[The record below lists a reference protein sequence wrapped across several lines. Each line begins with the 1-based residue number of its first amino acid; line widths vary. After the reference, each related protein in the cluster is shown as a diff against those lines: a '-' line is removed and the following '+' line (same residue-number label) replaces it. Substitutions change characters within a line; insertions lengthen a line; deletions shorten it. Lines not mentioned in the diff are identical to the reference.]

1 MCIPRFSS
9 SWWVWLGSWDPGTL
23 GDSCCGTCRT
33 LAAAAAGREV
43 EKVTRGY
50 LYIELG
56 SSNIFIPNKQF
67 CSLQIS
73 NKGFNP

>member
-43 EKVTRGY
+43 EKSDKMLFVYRVR
-50 LYIELG
+50 
-56 SSNIFIPNKQF
+56 Q
-67 CSLQIS
+67 Q
-73 NKGFNP
+73 

>member
-43 EKVTRGY
+43 EKSEKMLFVYRVR
-50 LYIELG
+50 
-56 SSNIFIPNKQF
+56 Q
-67 CSLQIS
+67 Q
-73 NKGFNP
+73 